1 MPKRSGNDAVKEM
14 FLQAGARVVEEK
26 DIRPFHGSEV
36 APCNDLKGRI
46 HALCSY
52 NRLVRC
58 AAKLVREIKP
68 DIIHLNSTCLVGAA
82 KGARAANPNLPVI
95 AHVREPLLKN
105 WWGRMLAR
113 MNRRHVNHFISI
125 DQYGLD
131 SVGCGSDNADIIFNF
146 VNLEDFRSNAD
157 RAHKKRDAIGWPKS
171 KTVFLSLSRVS
182 ASNGALDLA
191 NLILSN
197 TKRLDPSAVFAF
209 AGFHEPL
216 TSYAAK
222 VANVI
227 AQCDRCLQLPFDPDP
242 IGLIDAA
249 DVIIAPFTTPHSA
262 RSVFEG
268 AAMSKPALV
277 SNLPNLCELIL
288 DQKTGLKFNL
298 RNDDSFLESVNKL
311 CDREERNAQG
321 GKAREFATEKFDQ
334 IKNVRRTIDVYQDLL
349 EKGFKS

>member
-1 MPKRSGNDAVKEM
+1 M
-14 FLQAGARVVEEK
+14 F
-26 DIRPFHGSEV
+26 
-36 APCNDLKGRI
+36 PCDRDLKGRI

-68 DIIHLNSTCLVGAA
+68 DIIHLNSTCLVG
-82 KGARAANPNLPVI
+82 
-95 AHVREPLLKN
+95 
-105 WWGRMLAR
+105 
-113 MNRRHVNHFISI
+113 
-125 DQYGLD
+125 
-131 SVGCGSDNADIIFNF
+131 
-146 VNLEDFRSNAD
+146 
-157 RAHKKRDAIGWPKS
+157 
-171 KTVFLSLSRVS
+171 
-182 ASNGALDLA
+182 
-191 NLILSN
+191 
-197 TKRLDPSAVFAF
+197 
-209 AGFHEPL
+209 
-216 TSYAAK
+216 AAK

-268 AAMSKPALV
+268 AAMGKPALV

-349 EKGFKS
+349 EKGFES

>member
-1 MPKRSGNDAVKEM
+1 M
-14 FLQAGARVVEEK
+14 F
-26 DIRPFHGSEV
+26 
-36 APCNDLKGRI
+36 PCDRDLKGRI

-157 RAHKKRDAIGWPKS
+157 RAHKKRDAIGWLKS

-268 AAMSKPALV
+268 AAMGKPALV

-349 EKGFKS
+349 EKGFES